1 MIECKSDRSSCN
13 NIFSGLKFFYNLFAS
28 KSLILIFQ
36 YFSATFFAK
45 YWKTIYLFL
54 ILHGVALILCLC
66 SNLPCHS
73 IIIYYVFGF
82 ELEWTTSIFFLFS
95 NPNIYVIYDI
105 TFSCLLW
112 VQHVF
117 ATMQFLK
124 TVEVITDDQLHSRL
138 GIEYTSFI
146 NQSIL
151 YIDKCTYNH
160 IYKWSFPLF
169 IYLFLLILKKIN
181 AYQYITK

>member
-1 MIECKSDRSSCN
+1 MKN
-13 NIFSGLKFFYNLFAS
+13 HL
-28 KSLILIFQ
+28 LIFDLTWCCFDTMFVQ
-36 YFSATFFAK
+36 QPALSFNYYLLCFRIWAAMDDKYF
-45 YWKTIYLFL
+45 
-54 ILHGVALILCLC
+54 
-66 SNLPCHS
+66 
-73 IIIYYVFGF
+73 
-82 ELEWTTSIFFLFS
+82 FFLFS
-95 NPNIYVIYDI
+95 NLNIYVIYDI

-112 VQHVF
+112 IQHVF

-124 TVEVITDDQLHSRL
+124 TAEVITDDQLHSVL
-138 GIEYTSFI
+138 GIKYTSFI

-160 IYKWSFPLF
+160 IYKWSSPLF

>member
-1 MIECKSDRSSCN
+1 MV
-13 NIFSGLKFFYNLFAS
+13 LL
-28 KSLILIFQ
+28 
-36 YFSATFFAK
+36 
-45 YWKTIYLFL
+45 W
-54 ILHGVALILCLC
+54 
-66 SNLPCHS
+66 
-73 IIIYYVFGF
+73 YYVCAATC
-82 ELEWTTSIFFLFS
+82 LVIQLLSIMFSDLSWNGRQVFFSYFP
-95 NPNIYVIYDI
+95 NPNIYVLYDI